1 MRNINRQVAATVSVV
16 FLAVMPSSSF
26 GQAQTVAEPKMTLR
40 SVMQEL
46 GVEFLRLTN
55 SLLLDDF
62 DGVEASAKAVE
73 GHPLPAEI
81 VAGIKGKLGDQFHA
95 FEAVDEQ
102 SHQAA
107 AELANR
113 AVAHDPVGSAKAFGR
128 LAEGG
133 VACHQH
139 FRATLRPL
147 SDQ

>member
-1 MRNINRQVAATVSVV
+1 MAVLCLSV
-16 FLAVMPSSSF
+16 FPSPGF
-26 GQAQTVAEPKMTLR
+26 GQAQKVEPKMTLR
-40 SVMQEL
+40 SVMQDL
-46 GVEFLRLTN
+46 GIEFLRLTN
-55 SLLLDDF
+55 ALLIEDF
-62 DGVEASAKAVE
+62 NGVEASAKAIE

-81 VAGIKGKLGDQFHA
+81 VAGVKGKLGDGFHA

-113 AVAHDPVGSAKAFGR
+113 AAAHDPLGSAKAFGR
-128 LAEGG
+128 LAEGC
-133 VACHQH
+133 VACHQQ